1 MNLLLVFQ
9 SGLVEHTRTHT
20 GEKPY
25 KCDMCEMAFTQKGN
39 LDTHMKLHKNEMPFQ
54 CVNCKQRFRQV
65 GDLKRHREFQKCGFT
80 QEDFYNSLDPNS
92 KLKNVQPV

>member
-1 MNLLLVFQ
+1 
-9 SGLVEHTRTHT
+9 
-20 GEKPY
+20 
-25 KCDMCEMAFTQKGN
+25 MCEMAFTQKGN

-80 QEDFYNSLDPNS
+80 QEDFYNNSLDPNH
-92 KLKNVQPV
+92 KLKNVQSV